1 MPTTTEGPERPRWVL
16 AAACWAGLLGV
27 YLLLAGG
34 LDWPEV
40 VVGATSS
47 ALATLAVMGSGHP
60 DHLGRMRLAWWL
72 LVLWRLPGRVVADSA
87 RVLGASLGRSQP
99 KGRMIVVPFDRGGD
113 DPVDGSR
120 RALVVASA
128 SIAPNS
134 YVVTVDAGADA
145 DAEVDGMLIHQLVP
159 TREAPGKGDRMWPV

>member
-1 MPTTTEGPERPRWVL
+1 MPTTREAPERPRWVL

-40 VVGATSS
+40 AAGATAS

-60 DHLGRMRLAWWL
+60 DHLGRMRWAWWL
-72 LVLWRLPGRVVADSA
+72 LVLGRLPGRIVADSV
-87 RVLGASLGRSQP
+87 RVLGAAIGRSRP
-99 KGRMIVVPFDRGGD
+99 KGQMITVPFERGGD
-113 DPVDGSR
+113 NPVDGSR

-134 YVVTVDAGADA
+134 YVVTVDAGPNT
-145 DAEVDGMLIHQLVP
+145 EGDGMLVHQLVP
-159 TREAPGKGDRMWPV
+159 TGEAPGQGDRMWPV

>member
-1 MPTTTEGPERPRWVL
+1 MPTMTEGPERPRWVL

-40 VVGATSS
+40 VVGAASS

-60 DHLGRMRLAWWL
+60 DHLGRMRWDWWP
-72 LVLWRLPGRVVADSA
+72 LVLGRLPGRVVADSV
-87 RVLGASLGRSQP
+87 RVLSAALGRSQP
-99 KGRMIVVPFDRGGD
+99 TGRMMVVPFDRGGD
-113 DPVDGSR
+113 DPIDGSR
-120 RALVVASA
+120 RALVAASA

-134 YVVTVDAGADA
+134 YVVTVDARA
-145 DAEVDGMLIHQLVP
+145 DAEDDGMLIHQLVP
-159 TREAPGKGDRMWPV
+159 MAEPPGQGDQMWPV